1 MSQFFATK
9 KTFANIIGFDNT
21 DESLSYES
29 WMSLPDSYK
38 SAALFVNFYPH
49 VKAAWNS
56 AKGPCVDE
64 EDGIETVLQYLE
76 KNVEKIKGNPNRYNS
91 NYIYAVAW
99 NSMSCLRRTYESQLR
114 ARFQCSNVVV
124 TPEEGEIDLFDTIV
138 DYDSDMEPL
147 VTKQELYNDF
157 WRTIETMFVPRDAEG
172 NLTDDAETVL
182 ECRKYE
188 KVINNLMNGDGL
200 SKARA
205 ATMEENPDDPILPI
219 SVSRADAKRIIDE
232 LRIRLAD
239 YKEAILGTDLIPA
252 TKEDIIPI
260 ASRKPIKPIKEIY
273 AYICKT
279 TKLTVEDAIRLFAVT
294 ADGYNKIMQ
303 KLIAAGEPLM
313 AHTVKGDNNKAV
325 VDYYYVIG

>member
-232 LRIRLAD
+232 LR
-239 YKEAILGTDLIPA
+239 
-252 TKEDIIPI
+252 
-260 ASRKPIKPIKEIY
+260 RKPIKPIKEIY

-325 VDYYYVIG
+325 VDYYCVIG